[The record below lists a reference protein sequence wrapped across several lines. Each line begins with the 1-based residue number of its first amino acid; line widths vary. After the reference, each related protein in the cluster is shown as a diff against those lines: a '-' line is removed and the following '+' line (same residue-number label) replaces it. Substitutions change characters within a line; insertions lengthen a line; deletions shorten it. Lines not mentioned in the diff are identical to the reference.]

1 MIPTKRQCK
10 RKTLYRPRDT
20 THVYESVYVRV
31 PFNYYKYTSSGQY
44 IIIKDNN
51 TYKAKNLNMLYYY
64 LYIINNKNKDVISAL
79 KNNITIYEILYT
91 KVYKREHLRKLEIKR
106 FNRRL
111 KTI

>member
-1 MIPTKRQCK
+1 MIPTKKQCK
-10 RKTLYRPRDT
+10 HKTLYKPRDT
-20 THVYESVYVRV
+20 QRVCESVYVRM
-31 PFNYYKYTSSGQY
+31 PSNYYKYTSSGQY

-91 KVYKREHLRKLEIKR
+91 KVYKHEHLRKLEIKR